1 MTATRALSAALTLNP
16 AAILADVTA
25 VRACAAAAARAFR
38 PASSGRPWRETS
50 ADRKYIVC
58 NADEGDSGTFA
69 DRMIMEGDPFVVI
82 EGMTIAGIAVGA
94 TKGYIYIRSEYPHAD
109 RGDERRDRASR
120 SAAAISA
127 SASAARH
134 HSFDLEVRVGAGAY
148 VCGEETSLLESLEG
162 RRGIVRAKPPL
173 PAHKGLFGKPTVIN
187 NVLSFAAIPFILAGG
202 AKAYADFGMGRS
214 RGTMPIQLAGNIKHG
229 GLFETA
235 FGITLGELVDD
246 IGGGT
251 LHRPPGARGAGRR
264 PARGLFPARAVRYAV
279 RL

>member
-1 MTATRALSAALTLNP
+1 MTATRALERALTLTP
-16 AAILADVTA
+16 DAILADVTT
-25 VRACAAAAARAFR
+25 
-38 PASSGRPWRETS
+38 SGLRGRGGAGFPTGIKWKTVAQTS
-50 ADRKYIVC
+50 ADRKFIVC

-94 TKGYIYIRSEYPHAD
+94 TKGYIYIRSEYPHAV
-109 RGDERRDRASR
+109 EAMKAAI
-120 SAAAISA
+120 AAAERAGYLGAGICGSA
-127 SASAARH
+127 

-202 AKAYADFGMGRS
+202 AKAYADCGMGRS

-229 GLFETA
+229 GLFEVA
-235 FGITLGELVDD
+235 FGITLGELVDE

-251 LHRPPGARGAGRR
+251 AEWPPGARGAGRWTSR
-264 PARGLFPARAVRYAV
+264 RVFPPRAVRHAV